1 MLLIGLILILLSS
14 YLIAST
20 FKNFLIFYVATLAQI
35 VLNVEILSLFKAI
48 NDTNILIFAFLN
60 LIFAFVLYRFKKA
73 NLIKPSFDLK
83 RFKNSLKLDNSLLLL
98 FVAFL
103 VFNFVALFLS
113 LTIATVEPD
122 CQTYHFYRAL
132 KFVEN
137 QSLAHFETNDIRA
150 LIMPI
155 NSEIIYSWLHCLKKN
170 FFGYGILSYFSYIFV
185 IFAGFKIALNFK
197 FSYRKILFA
206 IFIFSSLPAIIIQT
220 SSMQTDIVVGA
231 LLIVSFALFLGK
243 QKTDIFFSSLSL
255 ALSLGVKS
263 TAVMALA
270 AFFVLIIGYE
280 ILIEK
285 NKKLS
290 KLKLFIPFLILN
302 FLIFSSYNYILNIIQ
317 FHNPLSNNAAYLGH
331 KFWGGVEG
339 YFSNLLHFIF
349 QAFDFCGFK
358 WGYYLNYKILAFS
371 DYVFNFLNINQMTG
385 CNVPMEKVNIIS
397 DEQIVG
403 FGILG
408 FLAFLPSVFV
418 SIFKFFK
425 NKNKRTILLFLFAL
439 AFLINVLVLSGAMA
453 YMIFSIRFIVA
464 FVSLSFLVLVSI
476 YSKKGF
482 IKPFILFFGMFYM
495 LLISTHIR
503 RAPFF
508 IITDNLIKNKFNMAK
523 YQDDYFTGGIIH
535 SNNLA
540 LNIYEVIQKRYK
552 NAKKVAIVK
561 TLSSVILYLKTLQN
575 EDFKVDFLNPAQLT
589 KEKLD
594 KYDLVILEEKLQ
606 NENVF
611 NPWEEKINYKFEEN
625 NLEFLNDT
633 DLKCYFTRKRKLFS
647 DDIYQAT
654 EQVCLTYPY
663 MKKINYKQDY
673 VLEFQSKEINL
684 NIYYFIKSN

>member
-1 MLLIGLILILLSS
+1 MLLIGLILILISS
-14 YLIAST
+14 YLLAST

-35 VLNVEILSLFKAI
+35 ILNVEILSLFKAI
-48 NDTNILIFAFLN
+48 NDINILIFAFLN
-60 LIFAFVLYRFKKA
+60 LIFSICLFK
-73 NLIKPSFDLK
+73 IKKVKFLKPNFDFK

-98 FVAFL
+98 FISFL
-103 VFNFVALFLS
+103 VFNLVALFLS
-113 LTIATVEPD
+113 LTIVTVEPD

-155 NSEIIYSWLHCLKKN
+155 NSEIVYSWLYALKKN
-170 FFGYGILSYFSYIFV
+170 FFGYGILSYFSYLFV
-185 IFAGFKIALNFK
+185 VFAGFKIAQNFK

-206 IFIFSSLPAIIIQT
+206 IFLFSSLPAIIIQT

-231 LLIVSFALFLGK
+231 LLIVSFALYLSK
-243 QKTDIFFSSLSL
+243 SKSDLFFSSLSL
-255 ALSLGVKS
+255 AIALGTKS
-263 TAVMALA
+263 TAVMALF
-270 AFFVLIIGYE
+270 AFLILIIGYE

-285 NKKLS
+285 DKKLS
-290 KLKLFIPFLILN
+290 KLKLFLPFLILN
-302 FLIFSSYNYILNIIQ
+302 FLIFSSYNYILNLIH
-317 FHNPLSNNAAYLGH
+317 FHNPISNNAAFLGH
-331 KFWGGVEG
+331 KFWGGIEG

-349 QAFDFCGFK
+349 QSLDFCGFK

-371 DYVFNFLNINQMTG
+371 DFIYNFLNIDPAIG

-418 SIFKFFK
+418 SMFKFFK
-425 NKNKRTILLFLFAL
+425 NKNKRTVLLFLFAL
-439 AFLINVLVLSGAMA
+439 AFVVNILVLAGAMA

-464 FVSLSFLVLVSI
+464 FVSLSFLVLIVL

-482 IKPFILFFGMFYM
+482 LKPILLFFAMFYM
-495 LLISTHIR
+495 LLLSTHIR

-508 IITDNLIKNKFNMAK
+508 IITDNLAKNKFDMVK
-523 YQDDYFTGGIIH
+523 YQSDYFTGEIIY

-540 LNIYEVIQKRYK
+540 LNIYEVIQKKYQ

-561 TLSSVILYLKTLQN
+561 NLSSVLLHLKFLQN
-575 EDFKVDFLNPAQLT
+575 ENFKVDFLNPAQIS

-611 NPWEEKINYKFEEN
+611 NPWEVEIGYKIDEN
-625 NLEFLNDT
+625 NLEFFND
-633 DLKCYFTRKRKLFS
+633 DELKCYFTRKRRLFS
-647 DDIYQAT
+647 DDKYQAT
-654 EQVCLTYPY
+654 ERVCLTYPY
-663 MKKINYKQDY
+663 MKKIDYKQDY
-673 VLEFQSKEINL
+673 VLDFQSKEINL